1 MTTLIEAAGSV
12 ILGWVELDPPAW
24 QQRCASS
31 ENATAPTSGVLPL
44 AGGAAPHAEAPDW
57 HILIV
62 DDESDI
68 RSMLREVLE
77 DEGYTVSEAVDGE
90 DGLALLRASAHPL
103 IVLLDYRMPR
113 MNGAELLQAVL
124 ADPQLAS
131 RHAFIFVTANL
142 LVFSPELL
150 QLLKDAAIPVIEKP
164 FSIAALLGEIERA
177 SDRLQASPG
186 RTHLLGID
194 PHLAGPAGDVAGSP
208 DESR

>member
-1 MTTLIEAAGSV
+1 MTILIGAAGSV

-24 QQRCASS
+24 QQRCAASG
-31 ENATAPTSGVLPL
+31 NATAPASGALPVVS
-44 AGGAAPHAEAPDW
+44 GAVPHAEAPDR

-90 DGLALLRASAHPL
+90 DGLALLRASSHPL

-150 QLLKDAAIPVIEKP
+150 QLLRDAAIPVIEKP
-164 FSIAALLGEIERA
+164 FSISVLLGEIERA
-177 SDRLQASPG
+177 VGRLQASPPI
-186 RTHLLGID
+186 R
-194 PHLAGPAGDVAGSP
+194 PAGD
-208 DESR
+208 